1 MKLFVRAAARYV
13 PVLLVLVAF
22 VGARAFYRLALGAS
36 FDASTLLF
44 YIQFADPELL
54 RTDLLR
60 TCLYL
65 HHQAPLLNFVTGLAL
80 KLSEHHYRS
89 ILDGVFLAGGLTLA
103 LALLSVLRQLGVRPW
118 LATLATMLYTA
129 APPVVFF
136 EMWLLYHHLVTVFSV
151 VALAAL
157 LRYLRKESWT
167 SGAVFFGMLLLIV
180 LTRSIYGLVWMGA
193 LVGALLYYKPV
204 ARRTTLR
211 AAAIPFLLA
220 VVYTV
225 KTPILVGK
233 SLGHA
238 ILAPNL
244 AQKIWNDLPKST
256 QDDLLEAHEVSPVER
271 IGPFFDLPR
280 NPQYRMAAIASAPTG
295 IPILDEEMTS
305 AGAVNSN
312 ALQYLATADIF
323 GKDLRLLARRYP
335 DVYVHSVATALSQG
349 YFHAATN
356 DIWGSRSLPHR
367 ALDPVDALMNSALGA
382 QPDGRLGALLIALP
396 LTLVYAGAR
405 LLSRRARFAS
415 QRSVT
420 PTIAIILLT
429 ILYVTLSTTLV
440 SWGDFSRYRFE
451 IDVFYALLFT
461 LLVEDGLCVVA
472 ALPARLPELAMRARR
487 WRSGVA
493 ARGSSG
499 AL

>member
-1 MKLFVRAAARYV
+1 MKLFVRSGARHV
-13 PVLLVLVAF
+13 PVLLVLLAF
-22 VGARAFYRLALGAS
+22 IGARAFYRLVLGAS
-36 FDASTLLF
+36 FDASTLQF

-80 KLSEHHYRS
+80 KLSVHYYRS

-157 LRYLRKESWT
+157 LRYLRKESWA

-180 LTRSIYGLVWMGA
+180 VTRSIYGLVWMGA
-193 LVGALLYYKPV
+193 LAAALLHYKPV

-244 AQKIWNDLPKST
+244 AQKIWNELPKTT
-256 QDDLLEAHEVSPVER
+256 QDDLLEAHQVSPMER
-271 IGPFFDLPR
+271 IGPFFDLPSY
-280 NPQYRMAAIASAPTG
+280 PQYRVAAVASAPTG
-295 IPILDEEMTS
+295 VPILDEEMTS
-305 AGAVNSN
+305 TGGVNSN
-312 ALQYLATADIF
+312 SLQYLAIADTF
-323 GKDLRLLARRYP
+323 AEDLELLARRYP
-335 DVYVHSVATALSQG
+335 EVYARSVATALSQG

-356 DIWGSRSLPHR
+356 DIWGSRSLAHR
-367 ALDPVDALMNSALGA
+367 ALDPADAVMNRALRA
-382 QPDGRLGALLIALP
+382 RPDGRLGALLIALP
-396 LTLVYAGAR
+396 LTLAYAVAR

-420 PTIAIILLT
+420 PAIAVILLT

-451 IDVFYALLFT
+451 IDVFYGLLFT
-461 LLVEDGLCVVA
+461 LLVEDGLRVA
-472 ALPARLPELAMRARR
+472 ATLPARLRELAMRARR
-487 WRSGVA
+487 WFPALA

-499 AL
+499 S